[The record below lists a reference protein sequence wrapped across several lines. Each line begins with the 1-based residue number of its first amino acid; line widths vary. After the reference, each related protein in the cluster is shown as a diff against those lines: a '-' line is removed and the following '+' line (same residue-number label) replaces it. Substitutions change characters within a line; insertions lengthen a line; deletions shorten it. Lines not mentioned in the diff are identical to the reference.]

1 MEKENMDFSL
11 SLKSLEDI
19 PFDKYENNFTI
30 IVNNKKYQ
38 ISRIVADLISPH
50 IRKLHFVDESIN
62 EFSFTTKNDTKHD
75 YFQDFLNLVSFEET
89 KIDPDHQT
97 HYSEYFY
104 QLGNL
109 NEYFRLQTKFV
120 SEINSDN
127 AVDRLLSISNITEI
141 DPEIK
146 IDEKSIQQLIDFI
159 SENFE
164 NVNKDRLKLLKLEFL
179 EEIIENEKLRIN
191 DEDSLMNFIL
201 SLYEDDRSYS
211 FLFESVLFFNIS
223 KDTLEKFI
231 NEFDIEDLNHIIWQS
246 ICNILIRP
254 NINTK
259 KFAKRY
265 TNSKGNVSKD
275 FLKFIYQQGENEFKG
290 IMNHLNEETG
300 SNIHDNGTI
309 EITSNS
315 IGSDD
320 IDYHPK
326 NIIDYHS
333 NNFYYSKDIDN
344 TFICF
349 DFIDKLV
356 QLSSYLVKSFGNTA
370 NFQHLRNWVIEGSM
384 NGDDWQIIDRHDND
398 PTLNGSHIVHSFDIN
413 DEKNDFYRFIRLR
426 QIGNSWCHFGNH
438 NLLALDSIEFYG
450 KLKKQ
455 N

>member
-19 PFDKYENNFTI
+19 PFDKYENDFTI

-50 IRKLHFVDESIN
+50 IRKLHYVDESIN

-109 NEYFRLQTKFV
+109 NEYFRLQTKFF
-120 SEINSDN
+120 SEINSEN

-164 NVNKDRLKLLKLEFL
+164 NVNKDRFKLLKLEFL

-223 KDTLEKFI
+223 KETLEK
-231 NEFDIEDLNHIIWQS
+231 
-246 ICNILIRP
+246 
-254 NINTK
+254 
-259 KFAKRY
+259 Y
-265 TNSKGNVSKD
+265 TISKGNASKD
-275 FLKFIYQQGENEFKG
+275 FLEFIYQQGENEFKG

-349 DFIDKLV
+349 DFKDKLV

-370 NFQHLRNWVIEGSM
+370 NFQHLRNWVVEGSM

-398 PTLNGSHIVHSFDIN
+398 PTLNGSHIVHSFDVN

-438 NLLALDSIEFYG
+438 SLLALDSIEFYG